1 MNKSKIFA
9 LTIYSLLLAL
19 MGSSIKNTYQVF
31 INTMSNDFALSR
43 GDFLTSGA
51 IFMLGVG
58 VFSPVVGALS
68 DKFGVKMTIYFGVFT
83 TGIAFLTISFTH
95 NFYLFVFLY
104 GVIASFAYAAISYIP
119 LGIIIYKNIPSGSRN
134 LVYAL
139 VTNGTALG
147 FIFLSPLW
155 LLLENYYS
163 WREILFA
170 LSFIFIIPLMLY
182 SKYIFSFT
190 STNVYS
196 SVAEAENELDS
207 KFYLNPIFYLL
218 IFGFFGCGLT
228 MAYIDVHWVS
238 QLKDSNYE
246 AKTLSMFLVIFGTLE
261 FAGALIA
268 GRLLDKYNNV
278 IILSSCYFLRLLSLL
293 VLLLF
298 EGSISII
305 IFAIIFGLSFMGTV
319 VATTAIAVRNFPANK
334 GFVLGLIWL
343 SHQIG
348 AFISVKYGGALYDA
362 NTNYDA
368 ILFLTACIA
377 LISTIISLPIY
388 RLERKNA

>member
-1 MNKSKIFA
+1 
-9 LTIYSLLLAL
+9 
-19 MGSSIKNTYQVF
+19 
-31 INTMSNDFALSR
+31 MSNDFALSR

-51 IFMLGVG
+51 VFMLGVG
-58 VFSPVVGALS
+58 IFSPIVGALS
-68 DKFGVKMTIYFGVFT
+68 DKFGVKMIIYFGVLT

-119 LGIIIYKNIPSGSRN
+119 LGVIIYNNIPSNSRN

-139 VTNGTALG
+139 VTNGMALG
-147 FIFLSPLW
+147 FVFLSPLW

-170 LSFIFIIPLMLY
+170 LSFVFIIPLMLY

-190 STNVYS
+190 STSTSTSTSTNVYS
-196 SVAEAENELDS
+196 NVTEKENELES
-207 KFYLNPIFYLL
+207 KFYLNPILYLL
-218 IFGFFGCGLT
+218 VFGFFGCGLT

-238 QLKDSNYE
+238 QLKDLKYE
-246 AKTLSMFLVIFGTLE
+246 AKELSIFLVIFGALE
-261 FAGALIA
+261 FAGVLIA

-298 EGSISII
+298 EGNMSII
-305 IFAIIFGLSFMGTV
+305 IFAIMFGLSFMGTV

-348 AFISVKYGGALYDA
+348 AFISVKYGGVLYDA
-362 NTNYDA
+362 NANYDA
-368 ILFLTACIA
+368 ILFLTVCIA
-377 LISTIISLPIY
+377 LVSTIISLPID
-388 RLERKNA
+388 RIERKNA

>member
-1 MNKSKIFA
+1 MDKSKIIA
-9 LTIYSLLLAL
+9 LTIYGLLIAL

-31 INTMSNDFALSR
+31 INTMSNDFSLSR

-51 IFMLGVG
+51 IFMIGVG
-58 VFSPVVGALS
+58 IFSPVVGALS
-68 DKFGVKMTIYFGVFT
+68 DKFGVKTTIYFGIIT
-83 TGIAFLTISFTH
+83 TGIAFLAISFTDD
-95 NFYLFVFLY
+95 FYLFVFLY
-104 GVIASFAYAAISYIP
+104 GVVASFAYSAISYIP

-155 LLLENYYS
+155 LLLEDYYS

-170 LSFIFIIPLMLY
+170 LSLIFLLPLMLY
-182 SKYIFSFT
+182 SKYIFGCT
-190 STNVYS
+190 STSVDSN
-196 SVAEAENELDS
+196 VAETS
-207 KFYLNPIFYLL
+207 KASKTKFHFNPIFYLL

-238 QLKDSNYE
+238 QLKDFNYE
-246 AKTLSMFLVIFGTLE
+246 AKTLSMFLIVFGVLE

-268 GRLLDKYNNV
+268 GKLLDKYNNV

-293 VLLLF
+293 VILLF
-298 EGSISII
+298 EGGVSII

-319 VATTAIAVRNFPANK
+319 IATTAIAVRNFPANK

-348 AFISVKYGGALYDA
+348 AFISVKYGGVLYDA
-362 NTNYDA
+362 NSNYDA
-368 ILFLTACIA
+368 ILLLTACIA
-377 LISTIISLPIY
+377 LVSTIISLPIY
-388 RLERKNA
+388 RFEKKNA